1 MWLKEYKILSL
12 FFGTL
17 ILENY
22 QWIHG
27 LYEKHQI
34 GFKIEVFRVFV
45 RREDLPKNSEFG
57 ET

>member
-1 MWLKEYKILSL
+1 MVKRIQNIIAI
-12 FFGTL
+12 FGTL

-45 RREDLPKNSEFG
+45 RPEDLPKNSEFS